1 MEFQLGEIARIVK
14 GTIVGDDSI
23 IINGINSLDAAGM
36 GDIAFFAGRQ
46 YKEQLKN
53 TKASAVIISEKT
65 DLFDGPL
72 VLTENPALAFAKVSG
87 LFAPPVP
94 RYNGISDQAVVHE
107 SSRLGKGVSIYPMV
121 YIGKDAVIG
130 DETILFPGTFIGER
144 VVIGKRTVIY
154 PNVVIMQDCII
165 GNDVI
170 IHAGTVIGSDGFG
183 FVRNDSTSVKIPQV
197 GIVQIDDDVE
207 IGADSCIDRAAMGK
221 TWIKR
226 GVKTDNLVQ
235 VAHNVVIGEDTIIVA
250 QVGISGSVNIGRQ
263 VIIGGQAG
271 ISDHLDI
278 GDKAMIGAQSGIA
291 KAVAPGEV
299 VSGTPALPHRL
310 TLRTSKLIAL
320 LPKLNE
326 RIRNIEKNLRELEKK
341 IEDNC

>member
-1 MEFQLGEIARIVK
+1 MEFKLSEIARIVK
-14 GTIVGDDSI
+14 GTIIGDDSVI
-23 IINGINSLDAAGM
+23 ITGINSLDAAGI

-46 YKEQLKN
+46 YEEQLKN

-72 VLTENPALAFAKVSG
+72 VVNENPALAFAKVSG

-94 RYNGISDQAVVHE
+94 SYNGISDQAVVHE

-121 YIGKDAVIG
+121 YIGKDAVVG

-144 VVIGKRTVIY
+144 AVIGKRTVIY
-154 PNVVIMQDCII
+154 PNVVIMQDCIV

-183 FVRNDSTSVKIPQV
+183 FVRDDSTSVKIPQV
-197 GIVQIDDDVE
+197 GIVQIDDNVE
-207 IGADSCIDRAAMGK
+207 IGAGSCIDRAAMGK

-271 ISDHLDI
+271 ISNHLDI

-291 KAVAPGEV
+291 KAVSPGEV
-299 VSGTPALPHRL
+299 VSGSPAMPHRL
-310 TLRTSKLIAL
+310 ALRTSKLIAL

-326 RIRNIEKNLRELEKK
+326 RIRDLEKNLQELEKK
-341 IEDNC
+341 IKDK